1 MQRAAARRER
11 ELDERL
17 QQEDARIAAGGAPPA
32 QDGAPAPSTPRSRTT
47 SDVAEDGPIHQSETR
62 GVDERG
68 SSSVRRP
75 ADLGN
80 EPQIRKAARST
91 PTSDDS
97 WSPSSK
103 RSRGLPRG
111 TSQADYNAWMRANR
125 GPMSYSNG
133 VEFRHGLVPRDPER
147 ASSYV
152 STFGFCQ
159 HVFPNVGIYGA
170 IIINPIVQRSGGN
183 W

>member
-1 MQRAAARRER
+1 MEEVIGGERVRRAAARRER

-32 QDGAPAPSTPRSRTT
+32 QDGAPAPSTPRSRTK

-62 GVDERG
+62 GVDDQD
-68 SSSVRRP
+68 SSSVRRL

-80 EPQIRKAARST
+80 EPQSRKAARST

-97 WSPSSK
+97 WSPNSK

-125 GPMSYSNG
+125 GPMSYSPDNPPPDG
-133 VEFRHGLVPRDPER
+133 GDAEAG
-147 ASSYV
+147 SSTHKDLLIM
-152 STFGFCQ
+152 S
-159 HVFPNVGIYGA
+159 A
-170 IIINPIVQRSGGN
+170 ICEGS
-183 W
+183 